1 MPTTSSPA
9 QQVSG
14 SILRALKVRKIFE
27 RFDTNRDGRLSRGE
41 MAALVAA
48 VNPRVRFSQSQ
59 ITAILDEVF
68 RTYEDFIDR
77 FGLSFHGLLR
87 TYEDGAG
94 DVDRDFDALHL
105 ELHMDPAPN
114 SSTGYSKA
122 MAHQAHPNPPP
133 PPPNAKMPQRRSDDE
148 ASRKPHQ
155 DPDSGRFHHD
165 HQSNACAPHQSG
177 NHYLLEELHGIIYR
191 MEEKLASSKLL
202 KKESSGDDGQQLHP
216 GLKKGT
222 SKAMNPM
229 IMEGKRRGVNWEEL
243 GHDYADFQRE
253 WAEIHAKAAGVK
265 SVKKGAEE
273 VFDAMMGL
281 GRALFDHGFYAEAL
295 VSFKRANEAKPNDVR
310 PHFRVGNT
318 LYALG
323 RPAEAKKHYLS
334 ALDAAY
340 TSTHHDQWS
349 CMLPHIHLNLGVALE
364 AEGMLLSASEHYK
377 EAAIREP
384 KHYRALKLLGS
395 ALYGVGE
402 YRAAEKALMEAI
414 FLRSDYADAHC
425 DLGSTLHAMGD
436 DERAIHEFQKAI
448 DLKPDHMDALYNLG
462 GLFRDIGRFRRAAEM
477 YTKVLAL
484 QPNHWRAQLNKAVSL
499 LGAGEPE
506 EARKS
511 LEEAFRMTNRIELYD
526 ALMHL
531 KRVDHKRLP
540 TRVGLGLGLRLGL
553 GLGLG
558 FGSILTKRGEAN
570 SIDESL
576 GHVIALEDAIVVEED
591 SCFKQATRNT
601 TPRGCLRSAL
611 EIRRLQR
618 ETRLGRC
625 DVRNAKKELIERP
638 VWPAP
643 AVSSHS
649 SGNNSSSSS
658 SSSVK
663 SIRKEELEQ
672 VLRRLLPF
680 LKPDAF
686 QCAVKA
692 INGHILGV
700 LEGGAYSSGRVD
712 IGLFLALIA
721 PICSGP
727 RDKRK
732 MVVFDALAWRR
743 SSSSKD
749 LPKDVVPKSD
759 VSLYLRWLRAIYF
772 PVTTRVDGKLKIY
785 PHPQQ
790 ASTVSFPDFV
800 SMFDDP
806 NSGFGILDLV
816 SKLEN
821 SDNVRHYGQ
830 TCVVCSYPITGNWF
844 KEVSLNFNLCCLCYS
859 EGKVPRFASK
869 RTEYY
874 FKELSSEAEGM
885 KEKLCLFRSR
895 SLAHKTK

>member
-1 MPTTSSPA
+1 MLPTMAFCASESDSVGSVYRERELLCGIIIVSELEGRLESRLLGLLGLEVGFPSPA
-9 QQVSG
+9 AAVEPLSTLSMG
-14 SILRALKVRKIFE
+14 LLVAVE
-27 RFDTNRDGRLSRGE
+27 DGIEQGWWMASTPPVTRLSSG
-41 MAALVAA
+41 V
-48 VNPRVRFSQSQ
+48 
-59 ITAILDEVF
+59 TVF
-68 RTYEDFIDR
+68 VW
-77 FGLSFHGLLR
+77 
-87 TYEDGAG
+87 G
-94 DVDRDFDALHL
+94 DD
-105 ELHMDPAPN
+105 
-114 SSTGYSKA
+114 
-122 MAHQAHPNPPP
+122 
-133 PPPNAKMPQRRSDDE
+133 
-148 ASRKPHQ
+148 
-155 DPDSGRFHHD
+155 
-165 HQSNACAPHQSG
+165 
-177 NHYLLEELHGIIYR
+177 
-191 MEEKLASSKLL
+191 ASSV
-202 KKESSGDDGQQLHP
+202 QLP
-216 GLKKGT
+216 
-222 SKAMNPM
+222 
-229 IMEGKRRGVNWEEL
+229 
-243 GHDYADFQRE
+243 
-253 WAEIHAKAAGVK
+253 
-265 SVKKGAEE
+265 
-273 VFDAMMGL
+273 
-281 GRALFDHGFYAEAL
+281 
-295 VSFKRANEAKPNDVR
+295 
-310 PHFRVGNT
+310 FR
-318 LYALG
+318 
-323 RPAEAKKHYLS
+323 
-334 ALDAAY
+334 
-340 TSTHHDQWS
+340 
-349 CMLPHIHLNLGVALE
+349 
-364 AEGMLLSASEHYK
+364 
-377 EAAIREP
+377 
-384 KHYRALKLLGS
+384 
-395 ALYGVGE
+395 
-402 YRAAEKALMEAI
+402 
-414 FLRSDYADAHC
+414 
-425 DLGSTLHAMGD
+425 
-436 DERAIHEFQKAI
+436 
-448 DLKPDHMDALYNLG
+448 
-462 GLFRDIGRFRRAAEM
+462 
-477 YTKVLAL
+477 
-484 QPNHWRAQLNKAVSL
+484 
-499 LGAGEPE
+499 
-506 EARKS
+506 
-511 LEEAFRMTNRIELYD
+511 
-526 ALMHL
+526 
-531 KRVDHKRLP
+531 
-540 TRVGLGLGLRLGL
+540 LRLGL

-638 VWPAP
+638 VWPPP

-649 SGNNSSSSS
+649 SGNNSSSS